1 MESEAQIGAM
11 KEGIIGMSQ
20 VENDM
25 QSSGLGGTSWRG
37 WCLSECLNDNKLESD
52 FRAKTP

>member
-25 QSSGLGGTSWRG
+25 QSSGLGEPLGGDGISV
-37 WCLSECLNDNKLESD
+37 SV
-52 FRAKTP
+52 